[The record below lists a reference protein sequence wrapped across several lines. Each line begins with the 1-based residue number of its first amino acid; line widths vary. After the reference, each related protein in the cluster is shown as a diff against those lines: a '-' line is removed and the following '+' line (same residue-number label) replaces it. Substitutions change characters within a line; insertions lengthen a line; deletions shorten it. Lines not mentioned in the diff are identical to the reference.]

1 MIPSRIEYHVPKIIA
16 STYEISVWEKRA
28 AEQNLY
34 FSYWIIEYYGQKKR
48 VSENTITY
56 NKS

>member
-56 NKS
+56 L